1 MSYLKLTHIEK
12 KGLSS
17 NFKLNDI
24 TFSVEKGQILA
35 LVGESGSGKTTLLR
49 IISGLD
55 TPDSGFITLDEQPI
69 FDAQNFVAAEDRNI
83 AYVFQDY
90 ALFPHLTVENNIRF
104 GIDNLPAAEQKKRV
118 SEMLELVN
126 LTDFAGRYPNEL
138 SGGEQQRVAVA
149 RALAIQPKVLL
160 LDEPFSNLDF
170 IRRENLKTEL
180 KSILKKANTTAVFVT
195 HDTTEA
201 LYLADKIIVMKE
213 GKILQQ
219 GSPEKIYNFPVNQ
232 YVAAFFGKANFFETM
247 ISDENYLLPF
257 DINLRKLDT
266 KRYDR
271 VGVTIRPNGFFIK
284 EGAKMQ
290 GVIEEKYFLGTVIE
304 FRIKVVFQ
312 ERIYNFIV
320 HTQPDSLY
328 TVGQTIAFD
337 AYPEAVHFLLGEAT
351 TWD

>member
-24 TFSVEKGQILA
+24 SFSVEKGNILA

-55 TPDSGFITLDEQPI
+55 TPDSGFITLEEQPI
-69 FDAQNFVAAEDRNI
+69 FDNENFVPAEKRNI
-83 AYVFQDY
+83 SYVFQDY
-90 ALFPHLTVENNIRF
+90 ALFPHLTVAENIRF
-104 GIDNLPAAEQKKRV
+104 GIDKLPAAAQKERLAA
-118 SEMLELVN
+118 MLELVN
-126 LTDFAGRYPNEL
+126 LTDFADRYPNEL

-170 IRRENLKTEL
+170 IRRETLKTEL
-180 KSILKKANTTAVFVT
+180 KSILKKADTTAVFVT

-201 LYLADKIIVMKE
+201 LYLADKIIVLKD

-219 GSPEKIYNFPVNQ
+219 GTPEKIYNFPVNQ
-232 YVAAFFGKANFFETM
+232 YVASFFGKANFYETV

-257 DINLRKLDT
+257 DINLRKLDL

-271 VGVTIRPNGFFIK
+271 VLVCVRPNGFNIA
-284 EGAKMQ
+284 EGAKMS
-290 GVIEEKYFLGTVIE
+290 GTIEQQFFLGTVTELKVKTVFRERE
-304 FRIKVVFQ
+304 FYFTIHTNPKDIFTIGQ
-312 ERIYNFIV
+312 SINFDV
-320 HTQPDSLY
+320 QP
-328 TVGQTIAFD
+328 Q
-337 AYPEAVHFLLGEAT
+337 AVHYLLGDAT